1 MAEDQYPVN
10 VKGKKM
16 LLPTEVIGE
25 LVKKKMRQSPV
36 IMELFNQFEVSPDRL
51 DELQIVI
58 VPMEDKHAETDNET
72 MKINSSLFQDGTFFN
87 EHFFVVAHEIVHW
100 LSRQREEVYFADPEE
115 VLGFVS
121 AIAFELEQHGDMD
134 IVFNRIYPKI
144 SWHFHNEA
152 DAKDFFGRMVEK
164 AKKIIRS
171 SKGTDSHLLV

>member
-16 LLPTEVIGE
+16 LLPTTVIGE

-72 MKINSSLFQDGTFFN
+72 MKINSSLFQDGTFFR
-87 EHFFVVAHEIVHW
+87 EHFFVVAHEIVHF
-100 LSRQREEVYFADPEE
+100 LSRCREEDSYFNDPEE
-115 VLGFVS
+115 TLGFVS
-121 AIAFELEQHGDMD
+121 AIAYELEQHSDLD
-134 IVFNRIYPKI
+134 IVWNRVYPKI
-144 SWHFHNEA
+144 QWHFHNEA
-152 DAKDFFGRMVEK
+152 DAKEFFGRMVEK
-164 AKKIIRS
+164 AKR
-171 SKGTDSHLLV
+171 LM